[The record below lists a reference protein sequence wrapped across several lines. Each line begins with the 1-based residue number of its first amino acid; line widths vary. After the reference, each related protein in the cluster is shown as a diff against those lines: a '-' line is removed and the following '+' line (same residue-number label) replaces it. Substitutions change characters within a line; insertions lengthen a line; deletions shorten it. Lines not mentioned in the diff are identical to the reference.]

1 MEFNIN
7 ELSDSEKE
15 IEITYSFDE
24 IKNDLDKEILASTKK
39 IQLPGFRKG
48 KAPVSM
54 IKKIYGTALDS
65 EAAEKIASTKFYE
78 VSDSNHLHIIGRPV
92 IVDINFKRD
101 EDFKFKVKYETLPK
115 LDVKNYTGLE
125 IKVPDFKLQDEDIEY
140 EIKNLLKSNAEKVE
154 ATEVGENNNYILDVE
169 IIRIDE
175 NGQVYTG
182 SKSEKMQ
189 LDLSNERINKEI
201 VQNAKGKRTGETFQF
216 SFNDE
221 RIENS
226 NSPEE
231 KKISEY
237 FGYSATI
244 NKITKL
250 VFPELSDDF
259 VKQITKGKSSNETEM
274 RDQIK
279 SDLDNEIKRQNDD
292 YYRNGLI
299 QQIIINNEFTP
310 PKTMV
315 TSFLE
320 EIIKE
325 EEANSKKSGYK
336 KFNRQESETRN
347 AKAAEFEVKWY
358 LISSAIKEK
367 EHIEISESEINEHAQ
382 KDATETGIDIEKILA
397 YYNSTNF
404 RNRLTDIKLM
414 TFLKDNNKVV
424 PLINTKEDNKEN
436 NIEDSNE

>member
-7 ELSDSEKE
+7 EISASEKE

-24 IKNDLDKEILASTKK
+24 IKSDLDKEILASTKK

-65 EAAEKIASTKFYE
+65 EAAEKVASTKFYE
-78 VSDSNHLHIIGRPV
+78 VSDLNHLHVIGRPV
-92 IVDINFKRD
+92 IVDINFKRE

-115 LDVKNYTGLE
+115 LDVQNYTGLE
-125 IKVPDFKLQDEDIEY
+125 IKVPDFKLQDEDVEY
-140 EIKNLLKSNAEKVE
+140 EINNLLKSNSEKVE
-154 ATEVGENNNYILDVE
+154 TSEVDESNNFILDVE

-175 NGQVYTG
+175 KGEVYAG
-182 SKSEKMQ
+182 SKAEKMQ
-189 LDLSNERINKEI
+189 LDLTNERINKDI
-201 VQNAKGKRTGETFQF
+201 VQNAKGKKIGDSFQF

-221 RIENS
+221 RIENA

-250 VFPELSDDF
+250 VMPALSDDF
-259 VKQITKGKSSNETEM
+259 IKRITKGKSSNEAEM
-274 RDQIK
+274 RAQIK
-279 SDLDNEIKRQNDD
+279 SDLENEIKRQNDEF
-292 YYRNGLI
+292 YRNALI
-299 QQIIINNEFTP
+299 QQIIKNNEFTP
-310 PKTMV
+310 PRTMV
-315 TSFLE
+315 SSFLE

-325 EEANSKKSGYK
+325 EELNSKKNGYK

-367 EHIEISESEINEHAQ
+367 EHIEISETELNEHAQ
-382 KDATETGIDIEKILA
+382 KDASETGIDLEKILA

-404 RNRLTDIKLM
+404 KNRLTDNKLI
-414 TFLKDNNKVV
+414 TFLKDNNKTVQ
-424 PLINTKEDNKEN
+424 LTNEN
-436 NIEDSNE
+436 YSGKDVEVANE

>member
-7 ELSDSEKE
+7 EISASEKE

-24 IKNDLDKEILASTKK
+24 IKSELDKEILASTKK

-65 EAAEKIASTKFYE
+65 EAAEKVASTKFYE
-78 VSDSNHLHIIGRPV
+78 VSDLKHLHVIGRPV

-115 LDVKNYTGLE
+115 LEVQNYTGLE

-140 EIKNLLKSNAEKVE
+140 EIKNILKSNAEKVE
-154 ATEVGENNNYILDVE
+154 VSEVGDSNGYILDVE

-175 NGQVYTG
+175 NGQVFSG

-201 VQNAKGKRTGETFQF
+201 VQNAMGKKIGDSFQF

-221 RIENS
+221 RIENA

-237 FGYSATI
+237 FGYSASI

-250 VFPELSDDF
+250 VLPELSDDF
-259 VKQITKGKSSNETEM
+259 VKRITKGKSANESEM
-274 RDQIK
+274 REQIK
-279 SDLDNEIKRQNDD
+279 SDLDAEIKRQNDD

-299 QQIIINNEFTP
+299 QQIITNNEFTP
-310 PKTMV
+310 PRTMV
-315 TSFLE
+315 SSFLE

-325 EEANSKKSGYK
+325 EESNSKKNGYK
-336 KFNRQESETRN
+336 KFNRQESETKN

-367 EHIEISESEINEHAQ
+367 EHIEISEAEINEHAQ
-382 KDATETGIDIEKILA
+382 KDASETGIDLEKILA

-404 RNRLTDIKLM
+404 RNRLTDIKLL
-414 TFLKDNNKVV
+414 TFLKDANKAV
-424 PLINTKEDNKEN
+424 PFTKEN
-436 NIEDSNE
+436 NYEKNIEDENE

>member
-7 ELSDSEKE
+7 EISASEKE

-24 IKNDLDKEILASTKK
+24 IRSDLDKEILASTKK

-65 EAAEKIASTKFYE
+65 EAAEKVASTKFYE
-78 VSDSNHLHIIGRPV
+78 VSDLNHLHVIGRPV
-92 IVDINFKRD
+92 IVDINFKRE

-115 LDVKNYTGLE
+115 LDVQNYTGLE
-125 IKVPDFKLQDEDIEY
+125 IKVPDFKLQDEDVEY
-140 EIKNLLKSNAEKVE
+140 EINNLLKSNSEKVE
-154 ATEVGENNNYILDVE
+154 TSEVDESNNFILDVE

-175 NGQVYTG
+175 KGEVYAG
-182 SKSEKMQ
+182 SKAEKMQ
-189 LDLSNERINKEI
+189 LDLTNERINKDI
-201 VQNAKGKRTGETFQF
+201 VQNAKGKKIGDSFQF

-221 RIENS
+221 RIENA

-250 VFPELSDDF
+250 VMPALSDDF
-259 VKQITKGKSSNETEM
+259 IKRITKGKSSNEAEM
-274 RDQIK
+274 RAQIK
-279 SDLDNEIKRQNDD
+279 SDLENEIKRQNDEF
-292 YYRNGLI
+292 YRNALI
-299 QQIIINNEFTP
+299 QQIIKNNEFTP
-310 PKTMV
+310 PRTMV
-315 TSFLE
+315 SSFLE

-325 EEANSKKSGYK
+325 EELNSKKNGYK

-367 EHIEISESEINEHAQ
+367 EHIEISETELNEHAQ
-382 KDATETGIDIEKILA
+382 KDASETGIDLEKILA

-404 RNRLTDIKLM
+404 KNRLTDNKLI
-414 TFLKDNNKVV
+414 TFLKDNNKTVQ
-424 PLINTKEDNKEN
+424 LTNEN
-436 NIEDSNE
+436 YSGKDVEVANE

>member
-7 ELSDSEKE
+7 EISASEKE

-24 IKNDLDKEILASTKK
+24 IKSDLDKEILASTKK

-65 EAAEKIASTKFYE
+65 EAAEKVASTKFYE
-78 VSDSNHLHIIGRPV
+78 VSDLNHLHVIGRPV
-92 IVDINFKRD
+92 IVDINFKRE

-115 LDVKNYTGLE
+115 LDVQNYTGLE
-125 IKVPDFKLQDEDIEY
+125 IKVPDFKLQDEDVEY
-140 EIKNLLKSNAEKVE
+140 EINNLLKSNSEKVE
-154 ATEVGENNNYILDVE
+154 TSEVDESNNFILDVE

-175 NGQVYTG
+175 KGEVYAG
-182 SKSEKMQ
+182 SKAEKMQ
-189 LDLSNERINKEI
+189 LDLTNERINKDI
-201 VQNAKGKRTGETFQF
+201 VQNAKGKKIGDSFQF

-221 RIENS
+221 RIENA

-250 VFPELSDDF
+250 VMPALSDDF
-259 VKQITKGKSSNETEM
+259 IKRITKGKSSNEAEM
-274 RDQIK
+274 RAQIK
-279 SDLDNEIKRQNDD
+279 SDLENEIKRQNDEF
-292 YYRNGLI
+292 YRNALI
-299 QQIIINNEFTP
+299 QQIIKNNEFTP
-310 PKTMV
+310 PRTMV
-315 TSFLE
+315 SSFLE

-325 EEANSKKSGYK
+325 EELNSKKNGYK

-367 EHIEISESEINEHAQ
+367 EHIEISESELNEHAQ
-382 KDATETGIDIEKILA
+382 KDASETGIDLEKILA

-404 RNRLTDIKLM
+404 KNRLTDNKLI
-414 TFLKDNNKVV
+414 TFLKDNNKTVQLTNENYSGKDVEVV
-424 PLINTKEDNKEN
+424 
-436 NIEDSNE
+436 NE

>member
-7 ELSDSEKE
+7 EISASEKE

-24 IKNDLDKEILASTKK
+24 IRSDLDKEILASTKK

-65 EAAEKIASTKFYE
+65 EAAEKVASTKFYE
-78 VSDSNHLHIIGRPV
+78 VSDLNHLHVIGRPV
-92 IVDINFKRD
+92 IVDINFKRE

-115 LDVKNYTGLE
+115 LDVQNYTGLE
-125 IKVPDFKLQDEDIEY
+125 IKVPDFKLQDEDVEY
-140 EIKNLLKSNAEKVE
+140 EINNLLKSNSEKVE
-154 ATEVGENNNYILDVE
+154 TSEVDESNNFILDVE

-175 NGQVYTG
+175 KGEVYAG
-182 SKSEKMQ
+182 SKAEKMQ
-189 LDLSNERINKEI
+189 LDLTNERINKDI
-201 VQNAKGKRTGETFQF
+201 VQNAKGKKIGDSFQF

-221 RIENS
+221 RIENA

-250 VFPELSDDF
+250 VMPALSDDF
-259 VKQITKGKSSNETEM
+259 IKRITKGKSSNEAEM
-274 RDQIK
+274 RAQIK
-279 SDLDNEIKRQNDD
+279 SDLENEIKRQNDEF
-292 YYRNGLI
+292 YRNALI
-299 QQIIINNEFTP
+299 QQIIKNNEFTP
-310 PKTMV
+310 PRTMV
-315 TSFLE
+315 SSFLE

-325 EEANSKKSGYK
+325 EELNSKKNGYK

-367 EHIEISESEINEHAQ
+367 EHIEISESELNEHAQ
-382 KDATETGIDIEKILA
+382 KDASETGIDLEKILA

-404 RNRLTDIKLM
+404 KNRLTDNKLI
-414 TFLKDNNKVV
+414 TFLKDNNKTVQLTNENYSGKDVEVV
-424 PLINTKEDNKEN
+424 
-436 NIEDSNE
+436 NE

>member
-7 ELSDSEKE
+7 EISASEKE

-24 IKNDLDKEILASTKK
+24 IRSDLDKEILASTKK

-65 EAAEKIASTKFYE
+65 EAAEKVASTKFYE
-78 VSDSNHLHIIGRPV
+78 VSDLNHLHVIGRPV
-92 IVDINFKRD
+92 IVDINFKRE

-115 LDVKNYTGLE
+115 LDVQNYTGLE
-125 IKVPDFKLQDEDIEY
+125 IKVPDFRLQDEDVEY
-140 EIKNLLKSNAEKVE
+140 EINNLLKSNSEKVE
-154 ATEVGENNNYILDVE
+154 TSEVDESNNFILDVE

-175 NGQVYTG
+175 KGEVYAG
-182 SKSEKMQ
+182 SKAEKMQ
-189 LDLSNERINKEI
+189 LDLTNERINKDI
-201 VQNAKGKRTGETFQF
+201 VQNAKGKKIGDSFQF

-221 RIENS
+221 RIENA

-250 VFPELSDDF
+250 VMPALSDDF
-259 VKQITKGKSSNETEM
+259 IKRITKGKSSNEAEM
-274 RDQIK
+274 RAQIK
-279 SDLDNEIKRQNDD
+279 SDLENEIKRQNDEF
-292 YYRNGLI
+292 YRNALI
-299 QQIIINNEFTP
+299 QQIIKNNEFTP
-310 PKTMV
+310 PRTMV
-315 TSFLE
+315 SSFLE

-325 EEANSKKSGYK
+325 EELNSKKNGYK

-367 EHIEISESEINEHAQ
+367 EHIEISETELNEHAQ
-382 KDATETGIDIEKILA
+382 KDASETGIDLEKILA

-404 RNRLTDIKLM
+404 KNRLTDNKLI
-414 TFLKDNNKVV
+414 TFLKDNNKTVQ
-424 PLINTKEDNKEN
+424 LTNEN
-436 NIEDSNE
+436 YSGKDVEVANE